1 MLVEILTVERG
12 NYRPRI
18 HALGEVQPAR
28 DIRLSPRVRGEI
40 IARADAFTPGGF
52 LEEGATILRVDPADY
67 ENTVKQR
74 PSEWEQAKADLHIEM
89 GRQKV
94 AQLDFEL
101 LGEDASALADRD
113 LVLGQPQ
120 LHAAQAKVAF
130 AEAQLALAEL
140 DWQRCEI
147 RAPFDAHVIEREVD
161 VGSQVALGDTLGRLV
176 GLDHYWVVATV
187 PRSSLLW
194 IAVGNREDR
203 SASAAQVRDR
213 AAWASSERRQGTVD
227 RLIGSLDGETRLARL
242 VITVADPL
250 ARLPANAGK
259 PRLII
264 GTVLE
269 TLIEGREI
277 TKVVRLDRNLLHDD
291 RVWLMESNALRI
303 VDVEVVFEDEAHAY
317 ISRGLKSGDQV
328 VTTNLSSVADGAPL
342 RRDENPPS
350 SP

>member
-147 RAPFDAHVIEREVD
+147 D
-161 VGSQVALGDTLGRLV
+161 RLV
-176 GLDHYWVVATV
+176 RAGQPPKVLTAG
-187 PRSSLLW
+187 
-194 IAVGNREDR
+194 AVIGAE
-203 SASAAQVRDR
+203 R
-213 AAWASSERRQGTVD
+213 AEALFQEAYDEHAH
-227 RLIGSLDGETRLARL
+227 RLA
-242 VITVADPL
+242 D
-250 ARLPANAGK
+250 
-259 PRLII
+259 
-264 GTVLE
+264 
-269 TLIEGREI
+269 
-277 TKVVRLDRNLLHDD
+277 
-291 RVWLMESNALRI
+291 
-303 VDVEVVFEDEAHAY
+303 Y
-317 ISRGLKSGDQV
+317 Y
-328 VTTNLSSVADGAPL
+328 
-342 RRDENPPS
+342 RDL
-350 SP
+350 